1 MMDRPPMHPTLK
13 EQIRQ
18 ATADGERLDY
28 PSLLELVEARYAEL
42 DRVLADGG
50 DEPSRN
56 ADLRVVLDS
65 IADAVLTVDPD
76 GMIRYANRVAHQLFG
91 YEAGGLPGIMLP
103 AVLPQAGKIPVKM
116 FLQAYITNLDDTY
129 LELET
134 GQTEALRADGGRFT
148 AEINTTRLSA
158 KASGAFVLCLRDIS
172 ERLQA
177 EEALREN
184 EERYRALVDHATE
197 AIVVLDVDAG
207 QFVDVN
213 ENAVSF
219 FNLSRKR
226 LLAMGPEGISPEYQL
241 DGSASFGKARGYIE
255 RALNGEQPCFEWLHI
270 DADGR
275 EIPCEVRLVRL
286 PSANRKLLRGSITSI
301 AERKRNELIAF
312 GEHKVLEMVASGAS
326 LKSTL
331 KALCRTVE
339 QITPGARVLVTS
351 LDREKATFRVAA
363 STGLPD
369 AVLEVVDGFEV
380 DSATTS
386 CGRAVT
392 DNTQVIT
399 TDIASDPGW
408 ASLADFAAEHGLAAC
423 WAFPLVG
430 GADDVLGTLALYFS
444 EPREPSTAELDRIT
458 GLVRLAGIAIKRRYD
473 EEALRSSEAR
483 FRGLFEHVV
492 EGVYIAN
499 TEGEIESANPALM
512 QILGYDD
519 EEELKREVKSST
531 AYVNPQDSLRFREKL
546 ERDGVVRNFEAR
558 MKRRDG
564 SEIVVLENSRAVLD
578 AEGNIVA
585 HEGTITD
592 ITERKIAETRIFE
605 EKEKAQVTL
614 KSIGDAVI
622 TTDADGNV
630 DYLNPVAQDLTGWE
644 LRAARGKPIGEI
656 ISIVHSH
663 SRQAVDNPVERCL
676 REGRVIALAEDSVLI
691 NRLSNEI
698 PIQDSAAP
706 IRDRVGNVI
715 GAVMVFHDVSKE
727 SRLSRQLSYQAAHD
741 SLTGLINRREFENR
755 MTAALEEAS
764 LDTGISHGLLY
775 LDLDQFKVVNDTF
788 GHTAGDELLRQLAER
803 IQGCIRSSDVVARLG
818 GDEYGILLQNCD
830 CDRAVS
836 VAETIRAAVENH
848 RFVWQDS
855 VQSVRAS
862 VGVVMVTHE
871 TVSVGALMSA
881 ADVACYSAKDLGRN
895 KVHLYQDGDASVRHR
910 EMQWVSRITSAVEE
924 DRLELYFQPIVAIGG
939 NGNGGSNGAGNGANP
954 AGGESGR
961 PERGGQADQ
970 GGYADTCGHYELL
983 LRMRDEDGELVQPN
997 VFIPAAERFNLMP
1010 MLDRWVVSETL
1021 DHLADRVGVDGR
1033 AAYTLA
1039 LNLSGTSLSDDRFR
1053 AWVIHE
1059 LRRRKLPAGA
1069 ICFEITE
1076 TAAIANLDR
1085 VIHFMNDL
1093 KEAGCLFSLDDF
1105 GSGLSSFTYL
1115 KHLPV
1120 DYLKIDGAFIH
1131 NVGED
1136 RKDQSLV
1143 DAISRI
1149 GKALGIATIAERVE
1163 SEQVLEILGNI
1174 GVEYAQGFHIAR
1186 PESVRRFAPWGEGG
1200 TVAEDRAL
1208 A

>member
-1 MMDRPPMHPTLK
+1 MHPTLK

-28 PSLLELVEARYAEL
+28 PSLLEMVEARYAEL
-42 DRVLADGG
+42 DRLLGAGR

-65 IADAVLTVDPD
+65 VADAVLTVDAD

-91 YEAGGLPGIMLP
+91 YEAGALPGVMLP
-103 AVLPQAGKIPVKM
+103 ALLPQAGKIPVKM
-116 FLQAYITNLDDTY
+116 FLQAYITNLDDTH

-134 GQTEALRADGGRFT
+134 GQTEALRADGSGFT
-148 AEINTTRLSA
+148 AEINTTRLSE

-177 EEALREN
+177 EGALREN

-197 AIVVLDVDAG
+197 AIVVLDVDSG
-207 QFVDVN
+207 RFVDVN
-213 ENAVSF
+213 ENAVRF
-219 FNLSRKR
+219 FNMPRKR
-226 LLAMGPEGISPEYQL
+226 LLAMGPQGISPEHQL
-241 DGSASFGKARGYIE
+241 DGSSSFGKARGYVD
-255 RALNGEQPCFEWLHI
+255 RALNGEQPCFEWLHV
-270 DADGR
+270 DAGGR

-331 KALCRTVE
+331 KALCRTV
-339 QITPGARVLVTS
+339 QQVTPGARVLVTT
-351 LDREKATFRVAA
+351 LDRDCATFRVAA
-363 STGLPD
+363 SSGLPG
-369 AVLEVVDGFEV
+369 AVLDVVDGFEV

-386 CGRAVT
+386 CGRAVAE
-392 DNTQVIT
+392 NTQVIT
-399 TDIASDPGW
+399 PQIAGDAGW
-408 ASLADFAAEHGLAAC
+408 ASLADFAEEQELRAC

-430 GADDVLGTLALYFS
+430 GANDVLGTLALYFS
-444 EPREPSTAELDRIT
+444 EPREPSTTELDRIT
-458 GLVRLAGIAIKRRYD
+458 GLGRLAGIAIKRRYD

-499 TEGEIESANPALM
+499 PEGEIESANPALM

-519 EEELKREVKSST
+519 EEQLKREVKSST
-531 AYVNPQDSLRFREKL
+531 AYVNPQDSVRFREKL

-558 MKRRDG
+558 MRRRDG

-578 AEGNIVA
+578 AEGNIIA

-644 LRAARGKPIGEI
+644 VRAARGKPIGEI
-656 ISIVHSH
+656 LSIVHTH
-663 SRQAVDNPVERCL
+663 TREAVDNPVERCL
-676 REGRVIALAEDSVLI
+676 REGRVIALTEDSVLI

-706 IRDRVGNVI
+706 IRDRVGNII

-755 MTAALEEAS
+755 LTAALAEAS

-830 CDRAVS
+830 GERAVS
-836 VAETIRAAVENH
+836 VAETIRGAVENH

-855 VQSVRAS
+855 VQTVRAS
-862 VGVVMVTHE
+862 MGVVMVTHE
-871 TVSVGALMSA
+871 TVSVSALMSA

-895 KVHLYQDGDASVRHR
+895 KVHLYQDGDASMRHR

-924 DRLELYFQPIVAIGG
+924 DRLELYFQPIVAIGSEAAS
-939 NGNGGSNGAGNGANP
+939 GSDGDGK
-954 AGGESGR
+954 GESG
-961 PERGGQADQ
+961 QC
-970 GGYADTCGHYELL
+970 GYAATCSHYELL
-983 LRMRDEDGELVQPN
+983 LRMRDEDGKLVQPN

-1021 DHLADRVGVDGR
+1021 DNLADRVGADGQST
-1033 AAYTLA
+1033 YTLA

-1085 VIHFMNDL
+1085 VIHFMKEL
-1093 KEAGCLFSLDDF
+1093 KDVGCRFSLDDF

-1136 RKDQSLV
+1136 AKDQSLV

-1163 SEQVLEILGNI
+1163 TEEVLNILGRI

-1186 PESVRRFAPWGEGG
+1186 PESVRHFAPWGATGRDG
-1200 TVAEDRAL
+1200 EDRAL

>member
-1 MMDRPPMHPTLK
+1 MHPTLK

-18 ATADGERLDY
+18 ATGDGERLDY
-28 PSLLELVEARYAEL
+28 ASLLEMVEARYAEL
-42 DRVLADGG
+42 DHLAADAG
-50 DEPSRN
+50 DEPNRN

-65 IADAVLTVDPD
+65 VADAVLTVDPD

-91 YEAGGLPGIMLP
+91 YAAGGLPGVMLP
-103 AVLPQAGKIPVKM
+103 EVLPHAGRIPVKM
-116 FLQAYITNLDDTY
+116 FLQAYLTNLDETF

-134 GQTEALRADGGRFT
+134 GQTEALRADGSRFT
-148 AEINTTRLSA
+148 AEINTTRLSE
-158 KASGAFVLCLRDIS
+158 KTSGAFVLCLRDIS
-172 ERLQA
+172 DRLQA

-197 AIVVLDVDAG
+197 AIVVLDVDSG
-207 QFVDVN
+207 RFVDVN
-213 ENAVSF
+213 ENAISF

-226 LLAMGPEGISPEYQL
+226 LLSMGPEGISPERQL
-241 DGSASFGKARGYIE
+241 DGSPSFGKVRGYVD

-286 PSANRKLLRGSITSI
+286 PSANRKLLRASITSI

-312 GEHKVLEMVASGAS
+312 GEHKVLEMVASGAN
-326 LKSTL
+326 LKGTL
-331 KALCRTVE
+331 KALSRTVQ
-339 QITPGARVLVTS
+339 QIVPGARVLVTT
-351 LDREKATFRVAA
+351 LDPERARFRVAA
-363 STGLPD
+363 ASGLPEELLD
-369 AVLEVVDGFEV
+369 VVDGFLV
-380 DSATTS
+380 DEANTS
-386 CGRAVT
+386 CGRAVSH
-392 DNTQVIT
+392 NVAVISA
-399 TDIASDPGW
+399 DIQQDDGW
-408 ASLADFAAEHGLAAC
+408 ADLAGFMAGHELHAC

-430 GADDVLGTLALYFS
+430 GADDVLGTLALYFP
-444 EPREPSTAELDRIT
+444 ETREPSTAELDRIT

-492 EGVYIAN
+492 EGVYIA
-499 TEGEIESANPALM
+499 TPDGEIESANPALM

-519 EEELKREVKSST
+519 VEELRREVKSST
-531 AYVNPQDSLRFREKL
+531 AYVNPQDSVRFREKL

-656 ISIVHSH
+656 ITIVHSH
-663 SRQAVDNPVERCL
+663 TRQAVDNPVERCL

-706 IRDRVGNVI
+706 IRDRVGNII

-755 MTAALEEAS
+755 LTAALEEAS
-764 LDTGISHGLLY
+764 LDTSIAHGLLY

-924 DRLELYFQPIVAIGG
+924 DRLELYFQPIVAIGNEG
-939 NGNGGSNGAGNGANP
+939 SEGSEAGHSGNGGNGGHGGN
-954 AGGESGR
+954 
-961 PERGGQADQ
+961 
-970 GGYADTCGHYELL
+970 GGYAETCSHYELL

-1010 MLDRWVVSETL
+1010 MLDRWVVNETL
-1021 DHLADRVGVDGR
+1021 DHLADATGVDGR

-1053 AWVIHE
+1053 AWLTHE
-1059 LRRRKLPAGA
+1059 LRGRALPDGA

-1093 KEAGCLFSLDDF
+1093 KEVGCRFSLDDF

-1131 NVGED
+1131 NVVED
-1136 RKDQSLV
+1136 EKDQSLV

-1149 GKALGIATIAERVE
+1149 GKALGIATVAERVE
-1163 SEQVLEILGNI
+1163 NEQVLAILGRI

-1186 PESVRRFAPWGEGG
+1186 PASVRGFAPWGEHERD
-1200 TVAEDRAL
+1200 AEGRAL

>member
-1 MMDRPPMHPTLK
+1 MHPTLK

-28 PSLLELVEARYAEL
+28 ASLLELVEARYAEL
-42 DRVLADGG
+42 DHLVAGAG

-65 IADAVLTVDPD
+65 IADAVLTVDAD
-76 GMIRYANRVAHQLFG
+76 GMIHYANRIAHQLFG
-91 YEAGGLPGIMLP
+91 YEPGGLPGVMLP
-103 AVLPQAGKIPVKM
+103 ELLPQAGKIPVKM
-116 FLQAYITNLDDTY
+116 FLQAYITNLDDTF

-134 GQTEALRADGGRFT
+134 GQTEALRADGSRFT

-172 ERLQA
+172 ERLQS

-197 AIVVLDVDAG
+197 AIVVLDVDG
-207 QFVDVN
+207 GNFVDVN
-213 ENAVSF
+213 ENAVRF

-241 DGSASFGKARGYIE
+241 DGSPSFGKARGYID

-286 PSANRKLLRGSITSI
+286 PTANRKLLRGSITSI

-339 QITPGARVLVTS
+339 QITPGASVLVTS
-351 LDREKATFRVAA
+351 LDRERASFRVAA
-363 STGLPD
+363 STGLAD
-369 AVLEVVDGFEV
+369 EVLEVVDGFLV

-386 CGRAVT
+386 CGRAVAE
-392 DNTQVIT
+392 NTQVIT
-399 TDIASDPGW
+399 PDIARDAGW
-408 ASLADFAAEHGLAAC
+408 ASLADFAAEHGLGAC

-444 EPREPSTAELDRIT
+444 APREPSTAELDRIT
-458 GLVRLAGIAIKRRYD
+458 GLARLAGIAIKRRYD

-492 EGVYIAN
+492 EGVYIA
-499 TEGEIESANPALM
+499 TPDGEIESANPALM
-512 QILGYDD
+512 QILGYEDLD
-519 EEELKREVKSST
+519 ELRREVKSST
-531 AYVNPQDSLRFREKL
+531 AYVNPQDSVRFREKL
-546 ERDGVVRNFEAR
+546 ERDGIVRNFEAR

-564 SEIVVLENSRAVLD
+564 REIVVLENSRAVLD
-578 AEGNIVA
+578 AEGNIIA

-605 EKEKAQVTL
+605 EKEKAEVTL

-656 ISIVHSH
+656 ISIVHAH
-663 SRQAVDNPVERCL
+663 TRQAVDNPVERCL

-755 MTAALEEAS
+755 LTGALEEAC
-764 LDTGISHGLLY
+764 LDTGVSHGLLY

-818 GDEYGILLQNCD
+818 GDEYGILLHDCE

-855 VQSVRAS
+855 VQTVRAS

-895 KVHLYQDGDASVRHR
+895 KVHLYQDGDASMRHR

-924 DRLELYFQPIVAIGG
+924 DRLELYFQPIVAIGNEG
-939 NGNGGSNGAGNGANP
+939 NEGNEGNAD
-954 AGGESGR
+954 
-961 PERGGQADQ
+961 GGQA
-970 GGYADTCGHYELL
+970 GYADTCSHYELL

-1010 MLDRWVVSETL
+1010 MLDRWVVNETL
-1021 DHLADRVGVDGR
+1021 DHLADRVGSDGR

-1053 AWVIHE
+1053 AWVVHE
-1059 LRRRKLPAGA
+1059 LRRRQLPADA

-1093 KEAGCLFSLDDF
+1093 KDVGCLFSLDDF

-1131 NVGED
+1131 NVVDDE
-1136 RKDQSLV
+1136 KDQSLV

-1163 SEQVLEILGNI
+1163 NERVLEILGNI

-1186 PESVRRFAPWGEGG
+1186 PESVRRFAPWGETGRD
-1200 TVAEDRAL
+1200 TEDRAL

>member
-1 MMDRPPMHPTLK
+1 MDRPPMHPTLK

-42 DRVLADGG
+42 DRLVTTTQ

-65 IADAVLTVDPD
+65 VADAVLTVDPD

-91 YEAGGLPGIMLP
+91 YEIGALPGVMLP
-103 AVLPQAGKIPVKM
+103 ALLPQAGKIPVKM

-134 GQTEALRADGGRFT
+134 GQTEALRADGSRFT
-148 AEINTTRLSA
+148 AEINTTRLSE
-158 KASGAFVLCLRDIS
+158 KTSGAFVLCLRDIS
-172 ERLQA
+172 ERLEA
-177 EEALREN
+177 EGALREN

-197 AIVVLDVDAG
+197 AIVVLDVDSG
-207 QFVDVN
+207 RFVDVN
-213 ENAVSF
+213 ENTLSF
-219 FNLSRKR
+219 FNMSRKR
-226 LLAMGPEGISPEYQL
+226 LLAMGPEGISPEHQL
-241 DGSASFGKARGYIE
+241 DGSLSFGKARGYVD
-255 RALNGEQPCFEWLHI
+255 RALNGEQPCFEWLHV

-339 QITPGARVLVTS
+339 QVAAGARVLVTT
-351 LDREKATFRVAA
+351 LDRDRSAFRVAA
-363 STGLPD
+363 ATGLPE
-369 AVLEVVDGFEV
+369 AVLDAIDGFQV

-386 CGRAVT
+386 CGRAVAE
-392 DNTQVIT
+392 NTQVIT
-399 TDIASDPGW
+399 PEIARDPGW
-408 ASLADFAAEHGLAAC
+408 ASLADFAEAHELRAC

-444 EPREPSTAELDRIT
+444 EIREPSTAELDRIT

-512 QILGYDD
+512 QILGYED
-519 EEELKREVKSST
+519 EEDLKREVKSST
-531 AYVNPQDSLRFREKL
+531 AYVNPQDSVRFREKL

-578 AEGNIVA
+578 ADGKIIA

-644 LRAARGKPIGEI
+644 LRAARGKPVGEI
-656 ISIVHSH
+656 LSIVHTH
-663 SRQAVDNPVERCL
+663 TREAVDNPVERCL
-676 REGRVIALAEDSVLI
+676 REGRVIALTEDSVLI

-706 IRDRVGNVI
+706 IRDRVGNII

-755 MTAALEEAS
+755 LTAALEEAS
-764 LDTGISHGLLY
+764 LDTGVSHGLLY

-830 CDRAVS
+830 CERAVS
-836 VAETIRAAVENH
+836 VAETIRGAVENH

-855 VQSVRAS
+855 VQTVRAS
-862 VGVVMVTHE
+862 MGVVMVTHE

-895 KVHLYQDGDASVRHR
+895 KVHLYQDGDASMRHR

-924 DRLELYFQPIVAIGG
+924 DRLELYFQPIVAIGKE
-939 NGNGGSNGAGNGANP
+939 
-954 AGGESGR
+954 GE
-961 PERGGQADQ
+961 E
-970 GGYADTCGHYELL
+970 GGYADECGHYELL

-1021 DHLADRVGVDGR
+1021 DHLADRVGADGQ
-1033 AAYTLA
+1033 ATYTLA

-1059 LRRRKLPAGA
+1059 LRRRKLPTGA

-1085 VIHFMNDL
+1085 VIHFMKEL
-1093 KEAGCLFSLDDF
+1093 KDVGCRFSLDDF

-1136 RKDQSLV
+1136 AKDQSLV

-1163 SEQVLEILGNI
+1163 SEQVLEILGSI

-1186 PESVRRFAPWGEGG
+1186 PESVRRFAPWGETGRD
-1200 TVAEDRAL
+1200 TEDRAL